1 MVSYSLD
8 SINEIRENM
17 DTVILE
23 KETQTIIDALII
35 LLGLNIQTK
44 AKGVKKERGRN
55 TTDKIW
61 SRKEEFKATVMKKT
75 EGIDDIL
82 NNLRGILNKITVNNY
97 EVQLENIYEA
107 INQLIEYQDERVD
120 DAIKYEKII
129 ECFFKVIINNRVYAN
144 IYAKLYSDLL
154 DKYILLDE
162 YRNYFLDNYEDN
174 LTEIKFIDP
183 DEDYDMFCVINK
195 QNEQRKSLLS
205 FLVHSIPT
213 EVYSFEDV
221 KDILYTLFEKIENN
235 KGDRN
240 QVNINEEIL
249 ENIFVIF
256 SEGQDI
262 INKEVSKYEL
272 IAKITTLVKYKIA
285 DYSGFSSRMRFKC
298 MDILDLYK

>member
-1 MVSYSLD
+1 
-8 SINEIRENM
+8 
-17 DTVILE
+17 
-23 KETQTIIDALII
+23 
-35 LLGLNIQTK
+35 
-44 AKGVKKERGRN
+44 
-55 TTDKIW
+55 
-61 SRKEEFKATVMKKT
+61 
-75 EGIDDIL
+75 
-82 NNLRGILNKITVNNY
+82 
-97 EVQLENIYEA
+97 
-107 INQLIEYQDERVD
+107 
-120 DAIKYEKII
+120 
-129 ECFFKVIINNRVYAN
+129 
-144 IYAKLYSDLL
+144 
-154 DKYILLDE
+154 
-162 YRNYFLDNYEDN
+162 
-174 LTEIKFIDP
+174 
-183 DEDYDMFCVINK
+183 
-195 QNEQRKSLLS
+195 
-205 FLVHSIPT
+205 VHSIPT

>member
-1 MVSYSLD
+1 MVSYNLI
-8 SINEIRENM
+8 SINEIRDNM
-17 DTVILE
+17 DTVTLE

-35 LLGLNIQTK
+35 LLGLNVQNKSKVI
-44 AKGVKKERGRN
+44 KKERGKS
-55 TTDKIW
+55 TTDKTW
-61 SRKEEFKATVMKKT
+61 TRKEEFKVTVMKKT
-75 EGIDDIL
+75 EGIEEIL

-97 EVQLENIYEA
+97 EIQREKVYET
-107 INQLIEYQDERVD
+107 INEMIEYQDDQCD
-120 DAIKYEKII
+120 DSIKYEKII

-144 IYAKLYSDLL
+144 VYAKLYSELL

-174 LTEIKFIDP
+174 LTEINFVDP
-183 DEDYDMFCVINK
+183 DEDYDKFCIINK

-221 KDILYTLFEKIENN
+221 KIVLYNLFDKIESN
-235 KGDRN
+235 KENR
-240 QVNINEEIL
+240 QHVNVNEEIL

-256 SEGQDI
+256 SEGQSI

-272 IAKITTLVKYKIA
+272 ITKITSLTKYKVV
-285 DYSGFSSRMRFKC
+285 DYPGFSSRMRFKC